1 MPPRNPNNEQVLRQR
16 DIDNIF
22 NSRNRPSYMRHVLK
36 GYTINNCIFRN
47 LKGSTM
53 DHVDFSNSTIKD
65 TDFTGCDLKNLDFS
79 GTTFVNVRLINCQ
92 FNSDSFDNAIG
103 EIVVKFSEK
112 SLSTR
117 TNRPRSTPIDPNASI
132 GIIAVI
138 DSMNEK
144 PMKK

>member
-1 MPPRNPNNEQVLRQR
+1 MPPRNPNNEQILRQR
-16 DIDNIF
+16 DIDEIF
-22 NSRNRPSYMRHVLK
+22 NSRSKKSYLRFTLH
-36 GYTINNCIFRN
+36 GHTISNCIFRN

-53 DHVDFSNSTIKD
+53 DHVDFSYSTIKD
-65 TDFTGCDLKNLDFS
+65 TDFIGCDLKNLDFS

-92 FNSDSFDNAIG
+92 FDSTSFDNAIG

-117 TNRPRSTPIDPNASI
+117 TKRPRSTPLDPNAST

>member
-16 DIDNIF
+16 DIDEIF
-22 NSRNRPSYMRHVLK
+22 NSRSKRTYLRITLH
-36 GYTINNCIFRN
+36 GHTISNCIFRN

-53 DHVDFSNSTIKD
+53 DHVDFSNSTIKG
-65 TDFTGCDLKNLDFS
+65 TDFIGCNLKNLDFS

-92 FNSDSFDNAIG
+92 FDSTSFDNAIG
-103 EIVVKFSEK
+103 EIIVSFNEK

-117 TNRPRSTPIDPNASI
+117 TKRSRSTPIDPYDSI
-132 GIIAVI
+132 GINAVI

>member
-16 DIDNIF
+16 DIDEIF
-22 NSRNRPSYMRHVLK
+22 NSRSKRTYLRCTLH
-36 GYTINNCIFRN
+36 GHTISNCIFRN

-65 TDFTGCDLKNLDFS
+65 TDFIGCDLKNLDFS

-103 EIVVKFSEK
+103 EIVVKFNEK

-117 TNRPRSTPIDPNASI
+117 TKRPRSTPIDPNASI
-132 GIIAVI
+132 GISGVI
-138 DSMNEK
+138 DSMNRK
-144 PMKK
+144 PMKD

>member
-16 DIDNIF
+16 DIDEIF
-22 NSRNRPSYMRHVLK
+22 NSRSKRSYLRFTLH
-36 GYTINNCIFRN
+36 GHTISNCIFRN

-65 TDFTGCDLKNLDFS
+65 TDFIGCDLKNLEFNE
-79 GTTFVNVRLINCQ
+79 TTFVNVRLINCQ
-92 FNSDSFDNAIG
+92 FDSACFDSAIG
-103 EIVVKFSEK
+103 EIVVSFNEIPR
-112 SLSTR
+112 STR
-117 TNRPRSTPIDPNASI
+117 TKRSRSTPIDPNAKV

-138 DSMNEK
+138 DSLNEK